1 MKHCL
6 LTQILNTRKS
16 VYYVL
21 IAVLQK
27 VHPTLLCSISAMTKS
42 RVKPIQNF
50 LIKQGRNKRA
60 GCEKKIGFVIEQAKN
75 FASRVAKYLKI
86 VPEHA
91 GLLGTRE
98 YHC

>member
-1 MKHCL
+1 
-6 LTQILNTRKS
+6 
-16 VYYVL
+16 
-21 IAVLQK
+21 
-27 VHPTLLCSISAMTKS
+27 MTKS

-50 LIKQGRNKRA
+50 LIEQGRNKRA

-98 YHC
+98 YHVDNQGYILHTMMSKT